1 MITLTIN
8 SISVDVPEGTTILA
22 ASKNAGIRIPTL
34 CFVEGL
40 QAIGACRVCVV
51 ELEGARNLVASC
63 SMPVGQGMK
72 VFTNTRRVRE
82 ARRAVVE
89 LLLSEHN
96 GECQTCDRNEDCE
109 LQSLAAELGIREV
122 SYDGEKTRKRID
134 ASTPALVRDSGKC
147 IKCRR
152 CVSVCLETQQVGAL
166 FPQNRGFETV
176 IGPAFNHDLRTVPC
190 VQCGQCAAVCPVG
203 AITEKDQIEEVW
215 KALDKPD
222 NHVIVQT
229 APAIRAAL
237 GECFGHAPG
246 TLVTGKMVAAL
257 RRLGFRAV
265 FDTNFAADLTILE
278 EGTELLGRLK
288 QALLGDDGDA
298 SRLPSPACGRG
309 AADEGDLPADTPTAH
324 PNPLP
329 EGEGTVGPL
338 PMFTS
343 CSPGWIKFMEY
354 YHPDMLA
361 NLSTC
366 KSPQQMFGAVAKTYY
381 AAKLGKRP
389 EQIVVVSIMP
399 CTAKKFE
406 CQRPEMDIS
415 GTRDVD
421 IVLTTRELGK
431 MIRAAGIDFNS
442 LPDEAMD
449 APLGM
454 STGAADIF
462 ANTGGVM
469 EAAIRTAYEIVTGR
483 ELPLAGLHVAA
494 VEGLS
499 GVKEASLKIEG
510 TKPEWKFLDGATLNV
525 AVAHGLGNAQ
535 KVIAAV
541 RSGEKHYH
549 FVEVMTCP
557 GGCIGGGG
565 QPRYTNNQVRQ
576 ARIDAIYREDEGK
589 KLRKSHENP
598 EVAQLYAEFLGQP
611 LGEKSHHLLHT
622 KYTPRDRV

>member
-1 MITLTIN
+1 MVTLTIN
-8 SISVDVPEGTTILA
+8 GISVEVPEGTTILT
-22 ASKNAGIRIPTL
+22 ASKHAGIRIPTL

-63 SMPVGQGMK
+63 SMPVGRGMK

-122 SYDGEKTRKRID
+122 AYDGEKTRKRID

-152 CVSVCLETQQVGAL
+152 CVSVCLETQHVGAL

-176 IGPAFNHDLRTVPC
+176 IGPAFNHDLRTVAC

-203 AITEKDQIEEVW
+203 AITEKDQIDEVW

-237 GECFGHAPG
+237 GECFGYAPG

-288 QALLGDDGDA
+288 QALVEKQPVA
-298 SRLPSPACGRG
+298 
-309 AADEGDLPADTPTAH
+309 
-324 PNPLP
+324 
-329 EGEGTVGPL
+329 L

-354 YHPDMLA
+354 YHSDMLA

-431 MIRAAGIDFNS
+431 MIRAAGIDFVS
-442 LPDEAMD
+442 LPDEA
-449 APLGM
+449 
-454 STGAADIF
+454 
-462 ANTGGVM
+462 
-469 EAAIRTAYEIVTGR
+469 GR
-483 ELPLAGLHVAA
+483 PAGHVHR
-494 VEGLS
+494 S
-499 GVKEASLKIEG
+499 GRHFRQHWRG
-510 TKPEWKFLDGATLNV
+510 DGSRA
-525 AVAHGLGNAQ
+525 AHGL
-535 KVIAAV
+535 
-541 RSGEKHYH
+541 
-549 FVEVMTCP
+549 
-557 GGCIGGGG
+557 
-565 QPRYTNNQVRQ
+565 
-576 ARIDAIYREDEGK
+576 
-589 KLRKSHENP
+589 
-598 EVAQLYAEFLGQP
+598 
-611 LGEKSHHLLHT
+611 
-622 KYTPRDRV
+622 

>member
-1 MITLTIN
+1 M
-8 SISVDVPEGTTILA
+8 
-22 ASKNAGIRIPTL
+22 
-34 CFVEGL
+34 
-40 QAIGACRVCVV
+40 
-51 ELEGARNLVASC
+51 
-63 SMPVGQGMK
+63 
-72 VFTNTRRVRE
+72 
-82 ARRAVVE
+82 
-89 LLLSEHN
+89 
-96 GECQTCDRNEDCE
+96 
-109 LQSLAAELGIREV
+109 
-122 SYDGEKTRKRID
+122 
-134 ASTPALVRDSGKC
+134 
-147 IKCRR
+147 
-152 CVSVCLETQQVGAL
+152 
-166 FPQNRGFETV
+166 
-176 IGPAFNHDLRTVPC
+176 
-190 VQCGQCAAVCPVG
+190 
-203 AITEKDQIEEVW
+203 
-215 KALDKPD
+215 
-222 NHVIVQT
+222 IVQT

-288 QALLGDDGDA
+288 KALVEKQPVA
-298 SRLPSPACGRG
+298 
-309 AADEGDLPADTPTAH
+309 
-324 PNPLP
+324 
-329 EGEGTVGPL
+329 L

-381 AAKLGKRP
+381 AAKLNKRP

-483 ELPLAGLHVAA
+483 ELPLKGLHVAA
-494 VEGLS
+494 VEGLT
-499 GVKEASLKIEG
+499 GVKEASLTIEK

-535 KVIAAV
+535 KVIAAI
-541 RSGEKHYH
+541 RSGQKQYH

-576 ARIDAIYREDEGK
+576 ARIEAIYREDEGK

-598 EVAQLYAEFLGQP
+598 EVAQLYAEFLGAP

-622 KYTPRDRV
+622 KYTPRERV

>member
-1 MITLTIN
+1 MISLTIN
-8 SISVDVPEGTTILA
+8 NIPVEVPKGTTILA
-22 ASKNAGIRIPTL
+22 ASKKAGIRIPTL

-40 QAIGACRVCVV
+40 KAIGACRMCVV
-51 ELEGARNLVASC
+51 EVEGARNLVASC
-63 SMPVGQGMK
+63 SMPVGRGMK

-82 ARRAVVE
+82 ARRTVVE

-109 LQSLAAELGIREV
+109 LQALAAELGIREIG
-122 SYDGEKTRKRID
+122 YDGEKTRKRID

-152 CVSVCLETQQVGAL
+152 CVSVCAEIQHVGAL
-166 FPQNRGFETV
+166 FPQNRGFETE
-176 IGPAFNHDLRTVPC
+176 IGPAFNHDLNTVAC

-203 AITEKDQIEEVW
+203 AITEKDQIEDVW

-237 GECFGHAPG
+237 GECFDYPPG

-257 RRLGFRAV
+257 RRLGFHAV

-278 EGTELLGRLK
+278 EGTELLTRLK
-288 QALLGDDGDA
+288 KALVEKQPVA
-298 SRLPSPACGRG
+298 
-309 AADEGDLPADTPTAH
+309 
-324 PNPLP
+324 
-329 EGEGTVGPL
+329 L

-354 YHPDMLA
+354 FHPDLLP

-381 AAKLGKRP
+381 ANKLGKRP
-389 EQIVVVSIMP
+389 EDIVVVSVMP

-406 CQRPEMDIS
+406 CQRPEMDAS

-431 MIRAAGIDFNS
+431 MIRAAGIDFAS
-442 LPDEAMD
+442 LPDEEMD
-449 APLGM
+449 APLGL

-494 VEGLS
+494 VAGLD

-510 TKPEWKFLDGATLNV
+510 VKPEWSFLEGVTLDV
-525 AVAHGLGNAQ
+525 AVAHGLGNAHR
-535 KVIAAV
+535 VLSAI
-541 RSGEKHYH
+541 RSGEKQYH

-565 QPRYTNNQVRQ
+565 QPRFTTNQVRQ

-589 KLRKSHENP
+589 NFRKSHENP
-598 EVAQLYAEFLGQP
+598 DLAKLYEEFLGKP

-622 KYTPRDRV
+622 EYAPRERV